1 MALCFVEG
9 FGARSG
15 VIVGIGLSR
24 ALQCGSGIRIG
35 LVLGVSHGFGRRL
48 VMKLRRNGLGSG
60 TAFCAGWRMR
70 DLSLKL
76 FDLRCAGPAIGRAAA
91 KHSGGGRR
99 DEEAD
104 RGGPSDGLTG

>member
-9 FGARSG
+9 FGASSG

-35 LVLGVSHGFGRRL
+35 LALGVSHGFGRRL
-48 VMKLRRNGLGSG
+48 VMKLRRDGLGSG
-60 TAFCAGWRMR
+60 WTAFCAGWRMR

-76 FDLRCAGPAIGRAAA
+76 ID
-91 KHSGGGRR
+91 
-99 DEEAD
+99 
-104 RGGPSDGLTG
+104 